1 MDEKKR
7 ALVAKVAGLEV
18 STFEI
23 TSSETEEYN
32 CIAWAAHDT
41 ERWWWPGAG
50 VYWPSGVREEET
62 LDAFEEAYATL
73 GYKRCDNGDL
83 EPDFEKIAI
92 YERGNV
98 PTHAARQLQNGMWTS
113 KLGGLEDVEHPIDD
127 LRVVTYGSPLRFMKR
142 RRA

>member
-1 MDEKKR
+1 MDDQKR
-7 ALVAKVAGLEV
+7 ALIAKVTGLEV

-23 TSSETEEYN
+23 TSNETEEYN

-73 GYKRCDNGDL
+73 WVR
-83 EPDFEKIAI
+83 A
-92 YERGNV
+92 
-98 PTHAARQLQNGMWTS
+98 LQ
-113 KLGGLEDVEHPIDD
+113 
-127 LRVVTYGSPLRFMKR
+127 
-142 RRA
+142 